1 MDVEKDIDAIYK
13 RLNNIDKRLVEIES
27 TRPFLK
33 EMVDRNVSICE
44 LLGETMQE
52 VQYSMRALNEKME
65 LQSTS
70 IKEIREEFNILS
82 DRTNDKI
89 DEVSNKIQLV
99 EDKGK
104 FDILQYIKNNW
115 PLILVLIGYNKIFV
129 DSNEYEKE
137 KQYISYNIENTRDAY
152 GINIEE
158 VNLDDTDAINSDE
171 VTKYSEVAN
180 NISTTNK
187 DLILK
192 SLNGT
197 S

>member
-44 LLGETMQE
+44 LLSETMQE

-65 LQSTS
+65 LQSIS

-115 PLILVLIGYNKIFV
+115 PLILVLIGLGGA
-129 DSNEYEKE
+129 
-137 KQYISYNIENTRDAY
+137 YIAKFIK
-152 GINIEE
+152 
-158 VNLDDTDAINSDE
+158 L
-171 VTKYSEVAN
+171 
-180 NISTTNK
+180 
-187 DLILK
+187 
-192 SLNGT
+192 
-197 S
+197 

>member
-1 MDVEKDIDAIYK
+1 MDVEKNIDAIYK

-33 EMVDRNVSICE
+33 EMVDRNVSVCE

-52 VQYSMRALNEKME
+52 VQYSMRELNEKME

-115 PLILVLIGYNKIFV
+115 PLILVLIGLGGA
-129 DSNEYEKE
+129 
-137 KQYISYNIENTRDAY
+137 YIAKFIK
-152 GINIEE
+152 
-158 VNLDDTDAINSDE
+158 L
-171 VTKYSEVAN
+171 
-180 NISTTNK
+180 
-187 DLILK
+187 
-192 SLNGT
+192 
-197 S
+197 

>member
-65 LQSTS
+65 FQSTS

-115 PLILVLIGYNKIFV
+115 PLILVLIGLGGA
-129 DSNEYEKE
+129 
-137 KQYISYNIENTRDAY
+137 YIAKFIK
-152 GINIEE
+152 
-158 VNLDDTDAINSDE
+158 L
-171 VTKYSEVAN
+171 
-180 NISTTNK
+180 
-187 DLILK
+187 
-192 SLNGT
+192 
-197 S
+197 

>member
-1 MDVEKDIDAIYK
+1 MDVEKDIDVIYK

-33 EMVDRNVSICE
+33 EMVDRNVSVCE

-89 DEVSNKIQLV
+89 DEVSDKIQLV

-115 PLILVLIGYNKIFV
+115 PLILVLIGLGGA
-129 DSNEYEKE
+129 
-137 KQYISYNIENTRDAY
+137 YIAKFIK
-152 GINIEE
+152 
-158 VNLDDTDAINSDE
+158 L
-171 VTKYSEVAN
+171 
-180 NISTTNK
+180 
-187 DLILK
+187 
-192 SLNGT
+192 
-197 S
+197 

>member
-33 EMVDRNVSICE
+33 EMVDRNVSVCE

-52 VQYSMRALNEKME
+52 VQYSMRTLNEKME

-89 DEVSNKIQLV
+89 DAVSNKIQLV

-115 PLILVLIGYNKIFV
+115 PLILVLIGLGGA
-129 DSNEYEKE
+129 
-137 KQYISYNIENTRDAY
+137 YIAKFIK
-152 GINIEE
+152 
-158 VNLDDTDAINSDE
+158 L
-171 VTKYSEVAN
+171 
-180 NISTTNK
+180 
-187 DLILK
+187 
-192 SLNGT
+192 
-197 S
+197 

>member
-1 MDVEKDIDAIYK
+1 MNVEKDIDAIYK
-13 RLNNIDKRLVEIES
+13 RLNNIDKRLVEIET

-33 EMVDRNVSICE
+33 EMVDRNVSVCE
-44 LLGETMQE
+44 LLGQTMQE
-52 VQYSMRALNEKME
+52 VQYSMQALNEKME

-115 PLILVLIGYNKIFV
+115 PLILVLIGLGGA
-129 DSNEYEKE
+129 
-137 KQYISYNIENTRDAY
+137 YIAKFIK
-152 GINIEE
+152 
-158 VNLDDTDAINSDE
+158 L
-171 VTKYSEVAN
+171 
-180 NISTTNK
+180 
-187 DLILK
+187 
-192 SLNGT
+192 
-197 S
+197 

>member
-1 MDVEKDIDAIYK
+1 MDVEKNIDAIYK

-27 TRPFLK
+27 TRSFLK

-52 VQYSMRALNEKME
+52 VQYSMRVLNEKME
-65 LQSTS
+65 LQSTA

-115 PLILVLIGYNKIFV
+115 PLILVLIGLGGA
-129 DSNEYEKE
+129 
-137 KQYISYNIENTRDAY
+137 YIAKFIK
-152 GINIEE
+152 
-158 VNLDDTDAINSDE
+158 L
-171 VTKYSEVAN
+171 
-180 NISTTNK
+180 
-187 DLILK
+187 
-192 SLNGT
+192 
-197 S
+197 

>member
-1 MDVEKDIDAIYK
+1 MDVEKDIDAIYE

-33 EMVDRNVSICE
+33 EMVDRNVSVCE
-44 LLGETMQE
+44 LLSKTMQE
-52 VQYSMRALNEKME
+52 IQFSMQALNEKME
-65 LQSTS
+65 TQSTF

-115 PLILVLIGYNKIFV
+115 PLILVLIGLGGA
-129 DSNEYEKE
+129 
-137 KQYISYNIENTRDAY
+137 YIAKFIK
-152 GINIEE
+152 
-158 VNLDDTDAINSDE
+158 L
-171 VTKYSEVAN
+171 
-180 NISTTNK
+180 
-187 DLILK
+187 
-192 SLNGT
+192 
-197 S
+197 

>member
-33 EMVDRNVSICE
+33 EMVDRNVSVCE

-52 VQYSMRALNEKME
+52 VQYSMRALNEEME

-115 PLILVLIGYNKIFV
+115 PLILVLIGLGGA
-129 DSNEYEKE
+129 
-137 KQYISYNIENTRDAY
+137 YIAKFIK
-152 GINIEE
+152 
-158 VNLDDTDAINSDE
+158 L
-171 VTKYSEVAN
+171 
-180 NISTTNK
+180 
-187 DLILK
+187 
-192 SLNGT
+192 
-197 S
+197 

>member
-27 TRPFLK
+27 TRLFLK

-115 PLILVLIGYNKIFV
+115 PLILVLIGLGGA
-129 DSNEYEKE
+129 
-137 KQYISYNIENTRDAY
+137 YIAKFIK
-152 GINIEE
+152 
-158 VNLDDTDAINSDE
+158 L
-171 VTKYSEVAN
+171 
-180 NISTTNK
+180 
-187 DLILK
+187 
-192 SLNGT
+192 
-197 S
+197 

>member
-33 EMVDRNVSICE
+33 EMVDRNVSVCE
-44 LLGETMQE
+44 LLSKTMQE
-52 VQYSMRALNEKME
+52 IQFSMQALNEKME
-65 LQSTS
+65 TQSTS
-70 IKEIREEFNILS
+70 IKGIREKFNILS

-115 PLILVLIGYNKIFV
+115 PLILVLIGLGGA
-129 DSNEYEKE
+129 
-137 KQYISYNIENTRDAY
+137 YIAKFIK
-152 GINIEE
+152 
-158 VNLDDTDAINSDE
+158 L
-171 VTKYSEVAN
+171 
-180 NISTTNK
+180 
-187 DLILK
+187 
-192 SLNGT
+192 
-197 S
+197 

>member
-44 LLGETMQE
+44 LLDETMQE
-52 VQYSMRALNEKME
+52 VQYSMRELNEKME

-115 PLILVLIGYNKIFV
+115 PLILVLIGLGGA
-129 DSNEYEKE
+129 
-137 KQYISYNIENTRDAY
+137 YIAKFIK
-152 GINIEE
+152 
-158 VNLDDTDAINSDE
+158 L
-171 VTKYSEVAN
+171 
-180 NISTTNK
+180 
-187 DLILK
+187 
-192 SLNGT
+192 
-197 S
+197 

>member
-33 EMVDRNVSICE
+33 EMVDRNVSVCE

-65 LQSTS
+65 LQFTS

-115 PLILVLIGYNKIFV
+115 PLILVLIGLGGA
-129 DSNEYEKE
+129 
-137 KQYISYNIENTRDAY
+137 YIAKFIK
-152 GINIEE
+152 
-158 VNLDDTDAINSDE
+158 L
-171 VTKYSEVAN
+171 
-180 NISTTNK
+180 
-187 DLILK
+187 
-192 SLNGT
+192 
-197 S
+197 

>member
-52 VQYSMRALNEKME
+52 VQYSMRELNEKME

-115 PLILVLIGYNKIFV
+115 PLILVLIGLGGA
-129 DSNEYEKE
+129 
-137 KQYISYNIENTRDAY
+137 YIAKFIK
-152 GINIEE
+152 
-158 VNLDDTDAINSDE
+158 L
-171 VTKYSEVAN
+171 
-180 NISTTNK
+180 
-187 DLILK
+187 
-192 SLNGT
+192 
-197 S
+197 

>member
-33 EMVDRNVSICE
+33 EMVDKNVSICE

-52 VQYSMRALNEKME
+52 VQYSMRVLNEEME

-89 DEVSNKIQLV
+89 DEVSNKIQL
-99 EDKGK
+99 EADKGK

-115 PLILVLIGYNKIFV
+115 PLILVLIGLGGA
-129 DSNEYEKE
+129 
-137 KQYISYNIENTRDAY
+137 YIAKFIK
-152 GINIEE
+152 
-158 VNLDDTDAINSDE
+158 L
-171 VTKYSEVAN
+171 
-180 NISTTNK
+180 
-187 DLILK
+187 
-192 SLNGT
+192 
-197 S
+197 

>member
-13 RLNNIDKRLVEIES
+13 RLNNMDKRLVEVES

-33 EMVDRNVSICE
+33 EMVDRNVSVCE

-52 VQYSMRALNEKME
+52 VQYSMRVLNEKME

-115 PLILVLIGYNKIFV
+115 PLILVLIGLGGA
-129 DSNEYEKE
+129 
-137 KQYISYNIENTRDAY
+137 YIAKFIK
-152 GINIEE
+152 
-158 VNLDDTDAINSDE
+158 L
-171 VTKYSEVAN
+171 
-180 NISTTNK
+180 
-187 DLILK
+187 
-192 SLNGT
+192 
-197 S
+197 

>member
-33 EMVDRNVSICE
+33 EMVDRNVSVCE

-52 VQYSMRALNEKME
+52 VQYSMLALNEKME

-104 FDILQYIKNNW
+104 FDISQYIKNNW
-115 PLILVLIGYNKIFV
+115 PLILVLIGLGGV
-129 DSNEYEKE
+129 
-137 KQYISYNIENTRDAY
+137 YIAKFIK
-152 GINIEE
+152 
-158 VNLDDTDAINSDE
+158 L
-171 VTKYSEVAN
+171 
-180 NISTTNK
+180 
-187 DLILK
+187 
-192 SLNGT
+192 
-197 S
+197 

>member
-89 DEVSNKIQLV
+89 DEASNKIQLV

-115 PLILVLIGYNKIFV
+115 PLILVLIGLGGA
-129 DSNEYEKE
+129 
-137 KQYISYNIENTRDAY
+137 YIAKFIK
-152 GINIEE
+152 
-158 VNLDDTDAINSDE
+158 L
-171 VTKYSEVAN
+171 
-180 NISTTNK
+180 
-187 DLILK
+187 
-192 SLNGT
+192 
-197 S
+197 

>member
-33 EMVDRNVSICE
+33 EMVDRNVSVCE

-65 LQSTS
+65 LQSTF
-70 IKEIREEFNILS
+70 IKEIREKFNILS

-115 PLILVLIGYNKIFV
+115 PLILVLIGLGGA
-129 DSNEYEKE
+129 
-137 KQYISYNIENTRDAY
+137 YIAKFIK
-152 GINIEE
+152 
-158 VNLDDTDAINSDE
+158 L
-171 VTKYSEVAN
+171 
-180 NISTTNK
+180 
-187 DLILK
+187 
-192 SLNGT
+192 
-197 S
+197 

>member
-27 TRPFLK
+27 TQPFLK
-33 EMVDRNVSICE
+33 EMVDRNVLVCE

-115 PLILVLIGYNKIFV
+115 PLILVLIGLGGA
-129 DSNEYEKE
+129 
-137 KQYISYNIENTRDAY
+137 YIAKFIK
-152 GINIEE
+152 
-158 VNLDDTDAINSDE
+158 L
-171 VTKYSEVAN
+171 
-180 NISTTNK
+180 
-187 DLILK
+187 
-192 SLNGT
+192 
-197 S
+197 

>member
-89 DEVSNKIQLV
+89 DKVSNKIQLV
-99 EDKGK
+99 EDKEK

-115 PLILVLIGYNKIFV
+115 PLILVLISLGGA
-129 DSNEYEKE
+129 
-137 KQYISYNIENTRDAY
+137 YIAKFIK
-152 GINIEE
+152 
-158 VNLDDTDAINSDE
+158 L
-171 VTKYSEVAN
+171 
-180 NISTTNK
+180 
-187 DLILK
+187 
-192 SLNGT
+192 
-197 S
+197 

>member
-33 EMVDRNVSICE
+33 EMVDRNVSVCE
-44 LLGETMQE
+44 LLCETMQE

-65 LQSTS
+65 LQSAS
-70 IKEIREEFNILS
+70 IKEICEEFNILS

-115 PLILVLIGYNKIFV
+115 PLILVLIGLGGA
-129 DSNEYEKE
+129 
-137 KQYISYNIENTRDAY
+137 YIAKFIK
-152 GINIEE
+152 
-158 VNLDDTDAINSDE
+158 L
-171 VTKYSEVAN
+171 
-180 NISTTNK
+180 
-187 DLILK
+187 
-192 SLNGT
+192 
-197 S
+197 

>member
-27 TRPFLK
+27 TRPFFK
-33 EMVDRNVSICE
+33 EMVDRNVSVCE

-52 VQYSMRALNEKME
+52 VQYSMRVLNEKME

-115 PLILVLIGYNKIFV
+115 PLILVLIGLGGA
-129 DSNEYEKE
+129 
-137 KQYISYNIENTRDAY
+137 YIAKFIK
-152 GINIEE
+152 
-158 VNLDDTDAINSDE
+158 L
-171 VTKYSEVAN
+171 
-180 NISTTNK
+180 
-187 DLILK
+187 
-192 SLNGT
+192 
-197 S
+197 

>member
-33 EMVDRNVSICE
+33 EMVDRNVLVCE

-52 VQYSMRALNEKME
+52 VQYSMLALNEKME
-65 LQSTS
+65 LQFTS

-115 PLILVLIGYNKIFV
+115 PLILVLIGLGGA
-129 DSNEYEKE
+129 
-137 KQYISYNIENTRDAY
+137 YIAKFIK
-152 GINIEE
+152 
-158 VNLDDTDAINSDE
+158 L
-171 VTKYSEVAN
+171 
-180 NISTTNK
+180 
-187 DLILK
+187 
-192 SLNGT
+192 
-197 S
+197 

>member
-33 EMVDRNVSICE
+33 EMVDRNISVCE
-44 LLGETMQE
+44 LLDETMQE
-52 VQYSMRALNEKME
+52 MQYSMLALNEKME

-115 PLILVLIGYNKIFV
+115 PLILVLIGLGGA
-129 DSNEYEKE
+129 
-137 KQYISYNIENTRDAY
+137 YIAKFIK
-152 GINIEE
+152 
-158 VNLDDTDAINSDE
+158 L
-171 VTKYSEVAN
+171 
-180 NISTTNK
+180 
-187 DLILK
+187 
-192 SLNGT
+192 
-197 S
+197 

>member
-33 EMVDRNVSICE
+33 EMVDRNVSVCE

-52 VQYSMRALNEKME
+52 MQYSMWALNEKME
-65 LQSTS
+65 FQSTS

-115 PLILVLIGYNKIFV
+115 PLILVLIGLGGA
-129 DSNEYEKE
+129 
-137 KQYISYNIENTRDAY
+137 YIAKFIK
-152 GINIEE
+152 
-158 VNLDDTDAINSDE
+158 L
-171 VTKYSEVAN
+171 
-180 NISTTNK
+180 
-187 DLILK
+187 
-192 SLNGT
+192 
-197 S
+197 

>member
-1 MDVEKDIDAIYK
+1 MDVEKDIDAIYE

-33 EMVDRNVSICE
+33 EMVDRNVSVCE

-52 VQYSMRALNEKME
+52 VQYSMRELNEKME

-115 PLILVLIGYNKIFV
+115 PLILVLIGLGGA
-129 DSNEYEKE
+129 
-137 KQYISYNIENTRDAY
+137 YIAKFIK
-152 GINIEE
+152 
-158 VNLDDTDAINSDE
+158 L
-171 VTKYSEVAN
+171 
-180 NISTTNK
+180 
-187 DLILK
+187 
-192 SLNGT
+192 
-197 S
+197 

>member
-1 MDVEKDIDAIYK
+1 MDIEKDIDAIYK

-33 EMVDRNVSICE
+33 EMVDRNVSVCE

-52 VQYSMRALNEKME
+52 VQYSMRELNEKME

-115 PLILVLIGYNKIFV
+115 PLILVLIGLGGA
-129 DSNEYEKE
+129 
-137 KQYISYNIENTRDAY
+137 YIAKFIK
-152 GINIEE
+152 
-158 VNLDDTDAINSDE
+158 L
-171 VTKYSEVAN
+171 
-180 NISTTNK
+180 
-187 DLILK
+187 
-192 SLNGT
+192 
-197 S
+197 

>member
-33 EMVDRNVSICE
+33 EMVDRNVSVCE
-44 LLGETMQE
+44 LLGETIQE

-65 LQSTS
+65 LQFTS

-115 PLILVLIGYNKIFV
+115 PLILVLIGLGGA
-129 DSNEYEKE
+129 
-137 KQYISYNIENTRDAY
+137 YIAKFIK
-152 GINIEE
+152 
-158 VNLDDTDAINSDE
+158 L
-171 VTKYSEVAN
+171 
-180 NISTTNK
+180 
-187 DLILK
+187 
-192 SLNGT
+192 
-197 S
+197 

>member
-33 EMVDRNVSICE
+33 EMVDRNVSVCE

-52 VQYSMRALNEKME
+52 VQYSMRALNEEME

-82 DRTNDKI
+82 ERTNDKI

-115 PLILVLIGYNKIFV
+115 PLILVLIGLGGA
-129 DSNEYEKE
+129 
-137 KQYISYNIENTRDAY
+137 YIAKFIK
-152 GINIEE
+152 
-158 VNLDDTDAINSDE
+158 L
-171 VTKYSEVAN
+171 
-180 NISTTNK
+180 
-187 DLILK
+187 
-192 SLNGT
+192 
-197 S
+197 

>member
-33 EMVDRNVSICE
+33 EMVDRNVSVCE

-52 VQYSMRALNEKME
+52 VQHSMRALNEKME

-89 DEVSNKIQLV
+89 DKVSNEIQLV

-115 PLILVLIGYNKIFV
+115 PLILVLIGLGGA
-129 DSNEYEKE
+129 
-137 KQYISYNIENTRDAY
+137 YIAKFIK
-152 GINIEE
+152 
-158 VNLDDTDAINSDE
+158 L
-171 VTKYSEVAN
+171 
-180 NISTTNK
+180 
-187 DLILK
+187 
-192 SLNGT
+192 
-197 S
+197 

>member
-52 VQYSMRALNEKME
+52 VQSSIRALNEKME
-65 LQSTS
+65 LQFTS

-115 PLILVLIGYNKIFV
+115 PLILVLIGLGGA
-129 DSNEYEKE
+129 
-137 KQYISYNIENTRDAY
+137 YIAKFIK
-152 GINIEE
+152 
-158 VNLDDTDAINSDE
+158 L
-171 VTKYSEVAN
+171 
-180 NISTTNK
+180 
-187 DLILK
+187 
-192 SLNGT
+192 
-197 S
+197 

>member
-44 LLGETMQE
+44 LLSETMQE
-52 VQYSMRALNEKME
+52 VQYSMRELNEKME
-65 LQSTS
+65 FQSTS

-104 FDILQYIKNNW
+104 FDILRYIKNNW
-115 PLILVLIGYNKIFV
+115 SLILVLIGLGGA
-129 DSNEYEKE
+129 
-137 KQYISYNIENTRDAY
+137 YIAKFIK
-152 GINIEE
+152 
-158 VNLDDTDAINSDE
+158 L
-171 VTKYSEVAN
+171 
-180 NISTTNK
+180 
-187 DLILK
+187 
-192 SLNGT
+192 
-197 S
+197 

>member
-44 LLGETMQE
+44 LLSETMQE
-52 VQYSMRALNEKME
+52 VQYSMRKLNEKME

-115 PLILVLIGYNKIFV
+115 PLILVLIGLGGICHC
-129 DSNEYEKE
+129 SWCNE
-137 KQYISYNIENTRDAY
+137 I
-152 GINIEE
+152 
-158 VNLDDTDAINSDE
+158 
-171 VTKYSEVAN
+171 
-180 NISTTNK
+180 
-187 DLILK
+187 
-192 SLNGT
+192 
-197 S
+197 

>member
-33 EMVDRNVSICE
+33 EMVDRNVSVCE
-44 LLGETMQE
+44 LLGEIMQE

-70 IKEIREEFNILS
+70 IKEIREKFNILS

-115 PLILVLIGYNKIFV
+115 PLILVLIGLGGA
-129 DSNEYEKE
+129 
-137 KQYISYNIENTRDAY
+137 YIAKFIK
-152 GINIEE
+152 
-158 VNLDDTDAINSDE
+158 L
-171 VTKYSEVAN
+171 
-180 NISTTNK
+180 
-187 DLILK
+187 
-192 SLNGT
+192 
-197 S
+197 

>member
-52 VQYSMRALNEKME
+52 VQYSMRELNEKME

-99 EDKGK
+99 EDKEK
-104 FDILQYIKNNW
+104 FDIFQYIKNIW
-115 PLILVLIGYNKIFV
+115 PLILVLIGLGGA
-129 DSNEYEKE
+129 
-137 KQYISYNIENTRDAY
+137 YIAKFIK
-152 GINIEE
+152 
-158 VNLDDTDAINSDE
+158 L
-171 VTKYSEVAN
+171 
-180 NISTTNK
+180 
-187 DLILK
+187 
-192 SLNGT
+192 
-197 S
+197 

>member
-33 EMVDRNVSICE
+33 EMVDRNVSVCE
-44 LLGETMQE
+44 LLGETMRE
-52 VQYSMRALNEKME
+52 VQYSMRELNEKME

-115 PLILVLIGYNKIFV
+115 PLILVLIGLGGA
-129 DSNEYEKE
+129 
-137 KQYISYNIENTRDAY
+137 YIAKFIK
-152 GINIEE
+152 
-158 VNLDDTDAINSDE
+158 L
-171 VTKYSEVAN
+171 
-180 NISTTNK
+180 
-187 DLILK
+187 
-192 SLNGT
+192 
-197 S
+197 